1 MGKHPMIPGKPD
13 GVTVTERYRSLK
25 SRKLEVSAPQSQN

>member
-1 MGKHPMIPGKPD
+1 MGDKPMIPGKPD

-25 SRKLEVSAPQSQN
+25 RNKLEASASQSQN